1 VAVTRDRSD
10 SMNDDLTLAD
20 LQVRDLGAR
29 RLPSPLLL
37 ASGVGEAVAEWVSD
51 DVRVLL
57 SVEDRTR
64 RSPESG
70 LSFEKAGP
78 RREIFFDPAHTRAG
92 IVTCGG
98 LCPGVNSVIRSLV
111 LELHYLYRVR
121 EILGFRFGYE
131 GLNQA
136 RGLAPMTLSPADVRN
151 IHRSGGSILGLG
163 RGAQDPAQMV
173 SRLEELEVD
182 VLFTVGGDGTLR
194 GAHAIAEEAARRGLR
209 LGVVG
214 VPKTI
219 DNDVP
224 YVDQTF
230 GFDTAIQV
238 AAQALDAAHTEA
250 TSARNGIGVVKL
262 MGREAGFIS
271 AHAALASLDV
281 NFCLIP
287 EVPFKLHGSSGLLH
301 ALEARLVERGHAL
314 IVIAEGC
321 GLRLGRSDGER
332 DESGNL
338 RFASKELDIGPRL
351 CEELRSYF
359 KQRGFPVT
367 VKYIDPSYMI
377 RSVSANSSDNRYCDL
392 LARNAAHAAMAG
404 KTDLVIGRW
413 NGFFTHVPLKL
424 VTSRKKRVHP
434 QSELWLAV
442 TSTTGQPAL
451 APSPSSP
458 SPEDDPETGRPSFYP
473 RA

>member
-1 VAVTRDRSD
+1 
-10 SMNDDLTLAD
+10 MNDSLTRAD
-20 LQVRDLGAR
+20 LQVRDLGPR
-29 RLPSPLLL
+29 RIASPLLL
-37 ASGVGEAVAEWVSD
+37 ASGDGEAVAEWVSD
-51 DVRVLL
+51 DMRVLL
-57 SVEDRTR
+57 SVEYRAR
-64 RSPESG
+64 RAAVDE

-78 RREIFFDPAHTRAG
+78 RREIFFDPEHTRAG

-98 LCPGVNSVIRSLV
+98 LCPGINSVIRSLV
-111 LELHYLYRVR
+111 LELHHLYRVR

-131 GLNQA
+131 GLNPE
-136 RGLAPMTLSPADVRN
+136 RGLAPITLSPADVRN

-173 SRLEELEVD
+173 SRLQELEVD
-182 VLFTVGGDGTLR
+182 VLFTIGGDGTLG
-194 GAHAIAEEAARRGLR
+194 GAHAIAEEATRRGLAI
-209 LGVVG
+209 GVVG

-230 GFDTAIQV
+230 GFDTAIQI
-238 AAQALDAAHTEA
+238 ATQALDAAHTEA

-262 MGREAGFIS
+262 MGREAGFIG

-287 EVPFKLHGSSGLLH
+287 EVPFKLHGPSGLLH
-301 ALEARLVERGHAL
+301 AVEARLVERGHAL
-314 IVIAEGC
+314 IVVAEGC
-321 GLRLGRSDGER
+321 GLKLGRSDGER
-332 DESGNL
+332 DASGNL

-359 KQRGFPVT
+359 KERNFPVA

-404 KTDLVIGRW
+404 KTELVLGRW
-413 NGFFTHVPLKL
+413 NGFFTHVPLAL

-451 APSPSSP
+451 LPSPSSP
-458 SPEDDPETGRPSFYP
+458 SPADDDPATGPPSFYP